1 MKINWYLQIRNLSK
15 TDEKALELYN
25 NLQKAQTDDEKNTAK
40 QQAQEYIQ
48 SISNTNGKD
57 SSDGGETPHTET
69 KDTDDIAPEDS
80 VVSAQDIPDNEECD
94 NQPVSVD
101 TVSIPETQL
110 QENNKVDER
119 EQEEKIK
126 LDLSQLAFNPR
137 LAKCGI
143 TREEELFLAGI
154 RVRKLTHEEKILLRR
169 SIYEKKTKRNAALQA
184 EFRKKRQEQRL
195 KDLNDPEKIRYHQ
208 ERKYVMA
215 VVDALTQHKNMIYMF
230 SQIDGLTPEI
240 LKELIKKPENANAI
254 NQANP
259 RFLEN
264 FKKSYGE

>member
-1 MKINWYLQIRNLSK
+1 MALNWYLSLRNLSK

-40 QQAQEYIQ
+40 QEAQEYIK
-48 SISNTNGKD
+48 SISNDSGKD
-57 SSDGGETPHTET
+57 SSGSGETPHTET
-69 KDTDDIAPEDS
+69 TTANDTSSEDS
-80 VVSAQDIPDNEECD
+80 ISVEEIVQVSEESDID
-94 NQPVSVD
+94 PVSVD
-101 TVSIPETQL
+101 TVSSAETPL
-110 QENNKVDER
+110 QKDSESDER
-119 EQEEKIK
+119 EQEKIK

-143 TREEELFLAGI
+143 TREEELFLAGV

-169 SIYEKKTKRNAALQA
+169 SIYEKKTKRNAALQE
-184 EFRKKRQEQRL
+184 EFRKKRQAQRL

-230 SQIDGLTPEI
+230 SQIEGLTPEI

>member
-1 MKINWYLQIRNLSK
+1 MALNWYLQIRNLSK

-40 QQAQEYIQ
+40 QQAQEYIK
-48 SISNTNGKD
+48 SISNDSGED

-69 KDTDDIAPEDS
+69 TNTDDIAPEDS
-80 VVSAQDIPDNEECD
+80 VISAQDISDSEECD

-101 TVSIPETQL
+101 TVSVPETPL
-110 QENNKVDER
+110 QKDSESDEK
-119 EQEEKIK
+119 EQEKIK

-143 TREEELFLAGI
+143 TREEELFLAGV
-154 RVRKLTHEEKILLRR
+154 RVRKLTHDEKILLRR